1 MGCCGVKASSNPAQ
15 SLMKTDQTPK
25 DSAEASQPFELNGI
39 NVSFESNQLTAVVGH
54 VGCGKSSLLNAILGE
69 MPKYDDSMELN
80 NMVHIKGTIGYV
92 PQTPFIMN
100 ASLRDNILFGS
111 PFDEEKYNVGPFQ
124 TEYWIESL
132 GSLLASP
139 RYRYSSCWRH
149 DRNRRKGNQSLRRT
163 ENANFAGSCRLS
175 ELRHVIPS
183 IHFNV

>member
-1 MGCCGVKASSNPAQ
+1 MKA
-15 SLMKTDQTPK
+15 DQTPK
-25 DSAEASQPFELNGI
+25 DSVEASQPFELNGI
-39 NVSFESNQLTAVVGH
+39 NVSFEGNQLTAVVGH

-69 MPKYDDSMELN
+69 MPKYDDSMVGEMPKYDDSMELN
-80 NMVHIKGTIGYV
+80 NMVHIRGTIGYV

-124 TEYWIESL
+124 TGYWIESL

-175 ELRHVIPS
+175 ELRYVIPS

>member
-1 MGCCGVKASSNPAQ
+1 MKMGCCGVKASSNPAQ

-80 NMVHIKGTIGYV
+80 NMVHIKGKIGYV

-124 TEYWIESL
+124 
-132 GSLLASP
+132 
-139 RYRYSSCWRH
+139 H

-163 ENANFAGSCRLS
+163 ENPNFAGSCRLS